1 MLFAPCGFYDNPW
14 AYIPQLLIT
23 GVTIGAIYALV
34 AIGFVTIAR
43 ASQII
48 NFAQGEFVMLGG
60 VITFVLL
67 NKGFLP
73 YPVAALLAVLIVILI
88 GFSLHRLVIHPL
100 RKASLLIILMATLGA
115 SFFMSSTS
123 NLVFGSL
130 PKSLPP
136 FSGSGAFHVWGI
148 SILPQSLWVF
158 LATSLLLILLYLLS
172 HRTFIGKAMEASST
186 DPMGAD
192 LVGIS
197 RDLMLLMAFGVSAGV
212 GAIAGILI
220 TPIFYTSYN
229 SGTLLGLKGFVAA
242 VLADGENQA
251 GPSSEGLSSGFWSRS
266 ALPSSRPDIRMPLPS
281 ESFSSSSISGRKEFL
296 GLPSSTA
303 ADGKQRS
310 HGAKRILR
318 RSSFCSGGQVEHGVR
333 PGKNSLHIGRR
344 INNDSE

>member
-1 MLFAPCGFYDNPW
+1 MTPW

-136 FSGSGAFHVWGI
+136 FSGSEAFHVWGI

-242 VLADGENQA
+242 VLGGWGKPSGAILGGFVLGILESASIAFIPSGYKDGVA
-251 GPSSEGLSSGFWSRS
+251 FGILLLILYFRPKGILGSPFVDSR
-266 ALPSSRPDIRMPLPS
+266 RW
-281 ESFSSSSISGRKEFL
+281 
-296 GLPSSTA
+296 
-303 ADGKQRS
+303 
-310 HGAKRILR
+310 
-318 RSSFCSGGQVEHGVR
+318 
-333 PGKNSLHIGRR
+333 
-344 INNDSE
+344 